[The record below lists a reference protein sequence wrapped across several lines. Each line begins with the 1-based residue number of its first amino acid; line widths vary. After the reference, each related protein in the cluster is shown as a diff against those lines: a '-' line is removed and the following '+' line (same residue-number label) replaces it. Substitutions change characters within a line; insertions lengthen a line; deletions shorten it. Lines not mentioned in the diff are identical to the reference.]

1 MAFSDIE
8 INLQQLNLT
17 VRGRRYLN
25 GDKHKVLCLHG
36 WLDNANSFQ
45 PLMPLLNDC
54 ETVAIDLPGHGHSDH
69 TTDPYTLA
77 NSAHYVLEVAEQ
89 LKWKDYHLLGHSM
102 GGCIAPFAAVA
113 SPDCIQSLMFIDAAG
128 PMTETAQQL
137 PQRLGRFHREL
148 KKFQSYQSR
157 VFETKEH
164 AVESRL
170 KANKMNTES
179 AALIIERQLRKTD
192 QGYHWRFD
200 GKLRAASA
208 TYFTEEQVKAVL
220 SAVTCPVQCILAE
233 DGYLQEQKF
242 KQRLRCVE
250 NLDLITLPGNHH
262 LHMDTPEAVAEEI
275 NRFLLSF
282 R

>member
-1 MAFSDIE
+1 MSFSDIE
-8 INLQQLNLT
+8 IKLQQLNLT

-25 GDKHKVLCLHG
+25 GEIHKVLCLHG

-45 PLMPLLNDC
+45 PLMPMLNHC

-89 LKWKDYHLLGHSM
+89 LGWKDYHLLGHSM

-113 SPDCIQSLMFIDAAG
+113 SPQSIKSLMFIDAAG
-128 PMTETAQQL
+128 PMTETAGQL
-137 PQRLGRFHREL
+137 PQRLERFHREL
-148 KKFQSYQSR
+148 KKFQSHQSR
-157 VFETKEH
+157 VFEKKEH

-170 KANKMNTES
+170 KANKMDATS
-179 AALIIERQLRKTD
+179 AALIIERQLEKTD
-192 QGYHWRFD
+192 QGYRWRFD

-208 TYFTEEQVKAVL
+208 TYFTEEQVNAVL
-220 SAVTCPVQCILAE
+220 SAVTCPVQCILAK
-233 DGYLQEQKF
+233 DGYLQEQRYKD
-242 KQRLRCVE
+242 RLKCIE

-262 LHMDTPEAVAEEI
+262 LHMDTPQVVATEI
-275 NRFLLSF
+275 NRFLSSF
-282 R
+282 D